1 MISCLYKM
9 KHILS
14 LIAVFASCAL
24 LTAKPLWSECPNH
37 ELMTHIKTENGIEHY
52 QASYTTEGV
61 KVKVTA
67 YVKGNYLLQM
77 THYTEGQ
84 TEQDAIDGYND
95 FLQDFSNSGTTK
107 VDGKYWFRSEFK
119 DFIITVY
126 AKGKVLTMTMNYK

>member
-1 MISCLYKM
+1 M

-14 LIAVFASCAL
+14 FIAVFASCAL
-24 LTAKPLWSECPNH
+24 LTAKPLWSEYPNH
-37 ELMTHIKTENGIEHY
+37 ELMTYIKTENGIEHY

-67 YVKGNYLLQM
+67 YVKDNYLLQM

-84 TEQDAIDGYND
+84 TEQEAIDGYND